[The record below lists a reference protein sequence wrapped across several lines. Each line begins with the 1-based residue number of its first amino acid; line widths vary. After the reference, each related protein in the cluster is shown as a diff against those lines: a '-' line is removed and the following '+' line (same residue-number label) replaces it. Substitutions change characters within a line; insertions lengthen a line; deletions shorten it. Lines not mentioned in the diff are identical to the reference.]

1 MNIILKASEEILG
14 YADTSQARTD
24 PPMGCG
30 EVVFF
35 PNASYSMV
43 EELFRERSLSVGL
56 TGKRDEVK
64 MKTLQT
70 SLKSFNLSLATDEGE
85 PLSLAGF
92 TVIDCRSEHAED
104 DIFLEFYGLSHEQF
118 KQLFPG
124 HYESF
129 EKPPINELLEEPEEL
144 EEREELE
151 ESEEDSA

>member
-35 PNASYSMV
+35 PNAAYSIV
-43 EELFRERSLSVGL
+43 EELYRERSLSVGII
-56 TGKRDEVK
+56 GKRDEAK
-64 MKTLQT
+64 MKALQT
-70 SLKSFNLSLATDEGE
+70 NLKSFNLSLATEEGE
-85 PLSLAGF
+85 TLSLAGF
-92 TVIDCRSEHAED
+92 TVIDYRSELSQD

-124 HYESF
+124 HFESH
-129 EKPPINELLEEPEEL
+129 EKLPDPEIPDPGSEAEPT
-144 EEREELE
+144 
-151 ESEEDSA
+151 

>member
-35 PNASYSMV
+35 PNSSYAMV

-56 TGKRDEVK
+56 VGKRDEVK
-64 MKTLQT
+64 MKALQT
-70 SLKSFNLSLATDEGE
+70 RLKSFNLSLATDEGE
-85 PLSLAGF
+85 PLALAGF
-92 TVIDCRSEHAED
+92 TVIDCRSELAED

-129 EKPPINELLEEPEEL
+129 EKLPGREPEN
-144 EEREELE
+144 
-151 ESEEDSA
+151 ESEEHPS